1 MSEEVLLIVDDRNEV
16 ISSATRR
23 DTVDTERWR
32 RASGGVVLD
41 LKHNLILCHQ
51 RSAQKD
57 ERPAVWVC
65 TFGGK
70 VRANEAV
77 AQAGMR
83 ELSEEFG
90 IVISEAELYLLET
103 VRSAARH
110 QFEYV
115 HFVSVDCELTRI
127 KPDVAEVACYE
138 WVSISEIATK
148 LARSDWFSY
157 GYELEAI
164 DAAREKHSKFG

>member
-1 MSEEVLLIVDDRNEV
+1 MSEEVLLIVDEWNEV
-16 ISSATRR
+16 VSSATRQ
-23 DTVDTERWR
+23 DTVDAHRWR

-41 LKHNLILCHQ
+41 LKRNLILCHQ

-70 VRANEAV
+70 VRANETI

-83 ELSEEFG
+83 ELYEEFG
-90 IVISEAELYLLET
+90 ILISEAELHLFET
-103 VRSAARH
+103 IQSVARH

-115 HFVSVDCELTRI
+115 HFVSVDSELTTIR
-127 KPDVAEVACYE
+127 PDVAEVACYE
-138 WVSISEIATK
+138 WVSISEIAK
-148 LARSDWFSY
+148 NLARKDWFSY
-157 GYELEAI
+157 GYELEAVR
-164 DAAREKHSKFG
+164 AARKKHCKVG